1 MKQRI
6 FLVVVMIMS
15 VALLLPAQTS
25 VGRGRGN
32 GGNGTGDCINLPQLP
47 NEDVSQAEREYLLT
61 MREEEKLA
69 RDVYN
74 YLAARWELRVFSQI
88 AVSEGK
94 HMEAVKALLDKYDI
108 PDPVATD
115 VPGQFSR
122 GDFQELYSRLTSEGS
137 TSIGAALN
145 VGATIEDLDIS
156 DLLKAIAAADSQ
168 DILTVFQNLAKG
180 SRNHLRSFISHLQ
193 SLQIIYVP
201 QFISQEL
208 FDSIINSDPE
218 HGSYDAS
225 GTPNGQGNNW
235 DWND

>member
-1 MKQRI
+1 
-6 FLVVVMIMS
+6 
-15 VALLLPAQTS
+15 
-25 VGRGRGN
+25 
-32 GGNGTGDCINLPQLP
+32 
-47 NEDVSQAEREYLLT
+47 
-61 MREEEKLA
+61 
-69 RDVYN
+69 
-74 YLAARWELRVFSQI
+74 
-88 AVSEGK
+88 
-94 HMEAVKALLDKYDI
+94 MEAIKALLDKYDI

-156 DLLKAIAAADSQ
+156 DLLKAIAASDSQ

-180 SRNHLRSFISHLQ
+180 SRNHLRSFFTHLQ

-218 HGSYDAS
+218 HGSYDAT
-225 GTPNGQGNNW
+225 GTPNGQGNNG
-235 DWND
+235 DWSD

>member
-25 VGRGRGN
+25 FGRGRGN

-108 PDPVATD
+108 PDPVVTD

-156 DLLKAIAAADSQ
+156 DLLKAIAASDSQ

-225 GTPNGQGNNW
+225 GTPNGQGNSW

>member
-6 FLVVVMIMS
+6 FLFVVMIMS

-25 VGRGRGN
+25 FGRGRGN

-88 AVSEGK
+88 VVSEGK
-94 HMEAVKALLDKYDI
+94 HMEAIKALLDKYDI

-156 DLLKAIAAADSQ
+156 DLLKAIAASDSQ

-180 SRNHLRSFISHLQ
+180 SRNHLRSFFTHLQ

-218 HGSYDAS
+218 HGSYDAT
-225 GTPNGQGNNW
+225 GTPNGQGNNG
-235 DWND
+235 DWSD